1 MNASFR
7 ITISWFVNRGDIR
20 CARDPTM
27 VSDRG
32 GGRSHTFH
40 RRMEMV
46 CEFDKVTHSVGRAG
60 TG

>member
-1 MNASFR
+1 MNASFK
-7 ITISWFVNRGDIR
+7 ITMSWFVNRGDISW
-20 CARDPTM
+20 AREPTM

-40 RRMEMV
+40 RRMEIV
-46 CEFDKVTHSVGRAG
+46 WELDKVTRSVGGAG